1 MEDVKTYLH
10 KNWEEC
16 KAILDEVMIKI
27 FVDRWKMIMF
37 IFYAKKNKLKKIDLI
52 NFLLL
57 VFWTWRSSN
66 SIGISKEHV
75 QQ

>member
-27 FVDRWKMIMF
+27 FVDR
-37 IFYAKKNKLKKIDLI
+37 
-52 NFLLL
+52 
-57 VFWTWRSSN
+57 
-66 SIGISKEHV
+66 
-75 QQ
+75 